1 MTPRGLEMEE
11 EQLLLGSYVSQ
22 LAAAGEPPLAAAP
35 QEVLAAALPEEV
47 LLIRQTEE
55 ELAVPV
61 VAMVLPEVSEQV
73 QLLPEPG
80 RVLQQGHS
88 AKLPKHCMRAAVPVG
103 HIPVELLILLLV
115 EVPGEAAGAV
125 TECRPVHPRIFR
137 RDSQA
142 RLVLEAV
149 AVGGLITQAHHLPMR
164 GAAKEAQAVPASV
177 LSVGV
182 IKRKAG

>member
-1 MTPRGLEMEE
+1 MQLPLGRYVLQLE
-11 EQLLLGSYVSQ
+11 
-22 LAAAGEPPLAAAP
+22 AAGNPPLAAAP
-35 QEVLAAALPEEV
+35 QEVLAVALPEEV
-47 LLIRQTEE
+47 LLIHQAEE
-55 ELAVPV
+55 ELAVSA
-61 VAMVLPEVSEQV
+61 VAMGLPEVLGQV
-73 QLLPEPG
+73 QLLPEPD

-103 HIPVELLILLLV
+103 HTPVEVLILRLV

-125 TECRPVHPRIFR
+125 TECRPVHPQIFR

-149 AVGGLITQAHHLPMR
+149 EVEGLTTQAHHLPMR
-164 GAAKEAQAVPASV
+164 GAAKEVQAVPASV
-177 LSVGV
+177 LSVGD

>member
-1 MTPRGLEMEE
+1 MTPRGLEMEA
-11 EQLLLGSYVSQ
+11 EQLLLGSYVLQ
-22 LAAAGEPPLAAAP
+22 MAAAGAPPLAVAP
-35 QEVLAAALPEEV
+35 QEVLAVALPEEV

-55 ELAVPV
+55 ELAVLV
-61 VAMVLPEVSEQV
+61 AAMVLQEVLEQV

-88 AKLPKHCMRAAVPVG
+88 AKLPKHCMRAAVPAG
-103 HIPVELLILLLV
+103 HTPVEVLILLPV

-125 TECRPVHPRIFR
+125 TGYRPVHPRIFR

-149 AVGGLITQAHHLPMR
+149 AAEGLITQAHHLPMR
-164 GAAKEAQAVPASV
+164 GAAKEEQAVPASV
-177 LSVGV
+177 LSVGDT
-182 IKRKAG
+182 K

>member
-1 MTPRGLEMEE
+1 MTPRGLEKEE
-11 EQLLLGSYVSQ
+11 EQLLLGSYVLQ
-22 LAAAGEPPLAAAP
+22 LEAAGDPPLAAAP

-55 ELAVPV
+55 ELAVLV
-61 VAMVLPEVSEQV
+61 VAMVLPEVLGRV

-103 HIPVELLILLLV
+103 HIPVEVLILLLV

-125 TECRPVHPRIFR
+125 TECRPVHPQIFR

-149 AVGGLITQAHHLPMR
+149 AVAGLTTQAHHLLMR
-164 GAAKEAQAVPASV
+164 GAAKEVQAVPASV
-177 LSVGV
+177 LSVGDT
-182 IKRKAG
+182 K